1 MTATL
6 LFLPPGADDPWQW
19 LRIDRDAIVD
29 RGEGLP
35 EGDAGAVIA
44 VAPADAVT
52 LHWADIPARSAAQ
65 AAAAA
70 RILVSDASASPIERL
85 HVAVGAAEAGGG
97 ETDPRERPIGVVA
110 AERMRAWL
118 DALAGIG
125 IDPAAV
131 IPAPMLL
138 PRPDSGYVRAQFGPQ
153 SVVRGPSSGFADEAR
168 LTALIT
174 GDDSPQS
181 LGRDAL
187 DAAIVSAVG
196 RPELDLRQGPFAK
209 RRRRAIDWRL
219 LRRLAVLGGLILL
232 ATLAIDVVRI
242 AKYSAAADAADA
254 RAEAI
259 ARDGLPRG
267 ADQGDADR
275 LLAERLARLR
285 GPGAGFTATAAA
297 LSSAVRGVAG
307 TELVA
312 LTFEPNGT
320 LRATVAAEGEAQANQ
335 IVARL
340 REAGFVVTASTFE
353 SNGQR
358 LRGDVTVALP

>member
-19 LRIDRDAIVD
+19 LRIDKDAIVD
-29 RGEGLP
+29 RGEGIP
-35 EGDAGAVIA
+35 EGDAGEVIA

-52 LHWADIPARSAAQ
+52 LHWADLPARSAAQ

-70 RILVSDASASPIERL
+70 RILVSEASASSIDRL
-85 HVAVGAAEAGGG
+85 HVAVGAEEPSGSEPAGG
-97 ETDPRERPIGVVA
+97 ERPIGVVA
-110 AERMRAWL
+110 ADRMRAWL
-118 DALAGIG
+118 DSLAGIG

-138 PRPDSGYVRAQFGPQ
+138 PRPGSGYVRAQFGPQ
-153 SVVRGPSSGFADEAR
+153 SVVRGPVSGFADEAR

-174 GDDSPQS
+174 GDTPPET

-187 DAAIVSAVG
+187 DAAMVAAAE
-196 RPELDLRQGPFAK
+196 RPALDLRQGPFAK
-209 RRRRAIDWRL
+209 RKRRAIDWAL
-219 LRRLAVLGGLILL
+219 VRRLAVLGGLVLL
-232 ATLAIDVVRI
+232 ATLAIDLVRI
-242 AKYSAAADAADA
+242 ARYSTAADAADA

-259 ARDGLPRG
+259 AREGLPRG
-267 ADQGDADR
+267 ADQGNADR
-275 LLAERLARLR
+275 LLTERLAGLR
-285 GPGAGFTATAAA
+285 GPGAGFTAMAAA
-297 LSSAVRGVAG
+297 LSGAVRGVEG

-312 LTFEPNGT
+312 LSFEPNGN

-335 IVARL
+335 VVARL

-358 LRGDVTVALP
+358 LRGDLTVSLP